1 MRPPTVLT
9 LQKLERAYGIDGD
22 VDLRGFLRRY
32 PVRTDAELADLIDLD
47 GRLRSGLGKRSELS
61 RYMEAVPRL
70 DASPVALD
78 AAIEASLRSMR
89 SFDGCSD
96 EQAVRQLTVAYPT
109 LREMIEDAAAL
120 SRGLW
125 TSSWARDQFNV
136 QPPRDLPCEFGPP
149 LADRPGLRFELRESL
164 GEGVAGRVYRAV
176 DKRLSDASHDA
187 IVAIKVLFPD
197 EGASEERFF
206 TEATRARRVMH
217 ANVVRVLDRG
227 IDDASGEAYIVY
239 DYVEG
244 PTLLE
249 WWGDG
254 RPREQVVEMIAKI
267 ASGLQAAHR
276 EGLVHRDLHPANI
289 LVDADGEPRICDF
302 GLAHDTEDAQAEDD
316 GSERP
321 QGNLAF
327 MAPEQFR
334 MEEGAPTAASD
345 IYSIGGLLYF
355 MLLGR
360 PPHGTTPEEVAAAF
374 AAEIPTPAVDG
385 LEDHDLKLIVA
396 RALAPDP
403 ADRHHSAA
411 ELASDLRAWLRHEP
425 ISWTQPSAARRA
437 RLLVRRRPLATAL
450 VACAGA
456 ALVSALGVGL
466 YTYDV
471 VIVRKRATEQ
481 HFQALMTEARGIRS
495 ETHAAGMLAIL
506 QSLQTFDDRADLG
519 RQISPD
525 AVASG
530 RIEVIGSLVQTWRK
544 SEEISIRLLFW
555 ETALAH
561 LMMASTDEH
570 PEAYAILERNI
581 ADWRRVTRDESWL
594 AELETLRDVGVVKKA
609 WFTASRDKAM
619 GADDRAELHAAV
631 SRIERALA
639 DDNDLTGLGVG
650 LRDLAL
656 RVMRNT
662 EKPTLAPLMAQD

>member
-22 VDLRGFLRRY
+22 VELRGFLRRY

-47 GRLRSGLGKRSELS
+47 GRLRSGLGKRSELA
-61 RYMEAVPRL
+61 RYMDAVPRL

-96 EQAVRQLTVAYPT
+96 EQAVRQLATTYPA

-149 LADRPGLRFELRESL
+149 LADRPGQRFELRESL

-239 DYVEG
+239 DFVEG

-249 WWGDG
+249 WWDDG
-254 RPREQVVEMIAKI
+254 RPREQVVEMVAKI

-289 LVDADGEPRICDF
+289 LVDGEGEPRICDF
-302 GLAHDTEDAQAEDD
+302 GLAHDTEDAQADD

-345 IYSIGGLLYF
+345 IYSIGGLLFF
-355 MLLGR
+355 MLLGK
-360 PPHGTTPEEVAAAF
+360 PPHGTSPEEVAAAF
-374 AAEIPTPAVDG
+374 AAEIPTPAVDA
-385 LEDHDLKLIVA
+385 LADHDLELIVT

-403 ADRHHSAA
+403 ADRHHSSA

-425 ISWTQPSAARRA
+425 IAWTQPSVARRTG
-437 RLLVRRRPLATAL
+437 LLVRRRPLATVL
-450 VACAGA
+450 VACAGI
-456 ALVSALGVGL
+456 ALVSAIVVGL

-481 HFQALMTEARGIRS
+481 HFQTLMNEARGIRS

-530 RIEVIGSLVQTWRK
+530 RIEVIDSLVETWRK
-544 SEEISIRLLFW
+544 SEDVSIRLLFW

-570 PEAYAILERNI
+570 PEAYDILERNI
-581 ADWRRVTRDESWL
+581 SDWRGMTRDDAWL

-609 WFTASRDKAM
+609 WFTASRDEVI
-619 GADDRAELHAAV
+619 GPEQRAELLAAV
-631 SRIERALA
+631 GRIERALT
-639 DDNDLTGLGVG
+639 DDSDFTGLGVG
-650 LRDLAL
+650 LRDLAW

-662 EKPTLAPLMAQD
+662 RKPTLAPLMAEE